1 MIRLEQL
8 AHAVRMPRCGGRS
21 LSRSWAGFVLLLA
34 SMLLLA
40 TPTMAQ
46 TLPTSLEPEE
56 TGYVVDI
63 VDGDTLVLADGRE
76 VRLVGIQ
83 APKLALGRPNFEDW
97 PLSDEAYSFLADLA
111 LDQNV
116 FLAYGGL
123 PEDRHGRALAHVVRD
138 DGLWLQGAI
147 LAAGMARVYSFAD
160 NRAIIYDMLA
170 LEEAARA
177 AGRGIWALPYYAI
190 RFATDPLDEEI
201 DTFQLVEGVVLDV
214 ARVRGRYFL
223 NFGADYRDD
232 FTITIAPADAGVFE
246 GSNMDLFAL
255 EGRPVRVRGWLGFRN
270 GPQIVAD
277 HPEQIEIIGP

>member
-1 MIRLEQL
+1 
-8 AHAVRMPRCGGRS
+8 MPRCTGCLWPDS
-21 LSRSWAGFVLLLA
+21 WPNSRLDLWAGWALTLAIVLLSA
-34 SMLLLA
+34 M
-40 TPTMAQ
+40 PGWAQ
-46 TLPTSLEPEE
+46 TLPVGLEAEE
-56 TGYVVDI
+56 TGRVVDI

-97 PLSDEAYSFLADLA
+97 PLSNEARVFLADLA
-111 LDQNV
+111 LDRTV
-116 FLAYGGL
+116 SLAYGGL

-160 NRAIIYDMLA
+160 NRAMVSDMLA
-170 LEEAARA
+170 LERDART
-177 AGRGIWALPYYAI
+177 AGLGIWALPYYAI
-190 RFATDPLDEEI
+190 HAATEPLDEEV

-232 FTITIAPADAGVFE
+232 FTVTIAPGDAGTFE
-246 GSNMDLFAL
+246 RSGMDLFAL
-255 EGRPVRVRGWLGFRN
+255 EGRAIRVRGWIGSRN

-277 HPEQIEIIGP
+277 HPEQIEIMAP